1 MCELSLKE
9 EEQSTN
15 SVPKTCTVYLRW
27 KWHFRGKCSKIERK
41 KKYHDLSPN
50 PMIISSLFISALII
64 SSSQLGII
72 YKIRTSE
79 QKHTKVKVLILIGKV
94 NIIYKMDIIIKILF
108 CGLSELTIINI
119 QKRSIK
125 IFHNVS
131 NLISFQN
138 N

>member
-50 PMIISSLFISALII
+50 PMIISS
-64 SSSQLGII
+64 SQLGII

-108 CGLSELTIINI
+108 CGLSE
-119 QKRSIK
+119 
-125 IFHNVS
+125 
-131 NLISFQN
+131 
-138 N
+138 